1 MSIQFLWDE
10 TYTVGNPN
18 FDEQH
23 KRIFEIANSLPEV
36 VDEELIKNIIWRLFK
51 HTNEHFVTEEKMMK
65 DIGYP
70 KLAEHRQLHDELI
83 TKLSD
88 ISTQSFG
95 SDQSVFQF
103 KKFIYD
109 WIIEHIMNADNG
121 YFRFVQKK
129 RADEKEIKLDI

>member
-1 MSIQFLWDE
+1 MSIKFLWDKR
-10 TYTVGNPN
+10 YTVGNPS

-51 HTNEHFVTEEKMMK
+51 HVNEHFATEEKMMK
-65 DIGYP
+65 DISYP
-70 KLAEHRQLHDELI
+70 RLAEHRQLHDELI

>member
-1 MSIQFLWDE
+1 MSIKFLWDKR
-10 TYTVGNPN
+10 YTVGNPS

-51 HTNEHFVTEEKMMK
+51 HVNEHFATEEMMMK

-70 KLAEHRQLHDELI
+70 RLAEHRQLHDELI